1 MPANGI
7 NNSDLGEIV
16 IYQPPSGAA
25 MIDVRLTGETLWLTQ
40 AQIAE
45 LFQKERSVVTKHLR
59 NIFSQ
64 SELERA
70 SVSAFFA
77 HTAADGKTYQV
88 EYFNLDAILSV
99 GYRVNSRRGTQFRIW
114 ATGVLRDHLVRGYSA
129 NERRLAELR
138 RSLRLV
144 EHALAGD
151 AVSAD
156 EATALLRVVTDY
168 AYALDLLDDYDH
180 QRVTAQTTQTGLA
193 IGIAYAEA
201 RGIISRCARSS
212 ARPPS
217 SAWKRT
223 TACTARLTPSCR
235 PRRPGCLSKPGG
247 EGGASPLLSGE
258 ESQLRGRQQ
267 AHRGRAL
274 FVVHGDER
282 YTPPRRRRPTH
293 CGQRSGGN
301 HPADRGQR
309 AGREAR
315 DHQHGRESDQRTQ
328 LTEYSCPLS

>member
-1 MPANGI
+1 VTMPTDGI
-7 NNSDLGEIV
+7 NDSYRGEIV
-16 IYQPPSGAA
+16 IYQPPGGAA
-25 MIDVRLTGETLWLTQ
+25 SLDVRLSGETLWLTQ

-64 SELERA
+64 GELERA

-114 ATGVLRDHLVRGYSA
+114 ATGVLRSHLVSGYSA
-129 NERRLAELR
+129 NERRLVELR

-144 EHALAGD
+144 EHVLAGD

-180 QRVTAQTTQTGLA
+180 QRVAAQATHAGLA
-193 IGIAYAEA
+193 IGIAYDEA
-201 RGIISRCARSS
+201 RGIIV
-212 ARPPS
+212 
-217 SAWKRT
+217 
-223 TACTARLTPSCR
+223 RLR
-235 PRRPGCLSKPGG
+235 EKF
-247 EGGASPLLSGE
+247 GASSLFGLEKDGSLHSSLNAILQTFDGQDVYPSLEEKAAHLLHFLVKNHSFVDGNKRIAAALSLWFME
-258 ESQLRGRQQ
+258 KNGMLHRDDGARRIANNALVAITLLIAVSEPAEKRVIISMVVNLINGR
-267 AHRGRAL
+267 
-274 FVVHGDER
+274 
-282 YTPPRRRRPTH
+282 
-293 CGQRSGGN
+293 N
-301 HPADRGQR
+301 
-309 AGREAR
+309 
-315 DHQHGRESDQRTQ
+315 
-328 LTEYSCPLS
+328 

>member
-1 MPANGI
+1 MPANAM

-16 IYQPPSGAA
+16 IYQPPDGVAT
-25 MIDVRLTGETLWLTQ
+25 IYVRLTGETLWLTQ

-64 SELERA
+64 GELERA

-99 GYRVNSRRGTQFRIW
+99 GYRVNSAAARSSASGPRGCCAITW
-114 ATGVLRDHLVRGYSA
+114 SAATRPTSADWRSCAVRCAWWST
-129 NERRLAELR
+129 LA
-138 RSLRLV
+138 
-144 EHALAGD
+144 AGD

-180 QRVTAQTTQTGLA
+180 QRVTV
-193 IGIAYAEA
+193 
-201 RGIISRCARSS
+201 R
-212 ARPPS
+212 
-217 SAWKRT
+217 
-223 TACTARLTPSCR
+223 R
-235 PRRPGCLSKPGG
+235 PRPASRSASLTMRRGDHRPAAREVRRVVPVRHGKGRQPGQLTECHHADLRRGGCLPEPGG
-247 EGGASPLLSGE
+247 EGGASPLLPGE
-258 ESQLRGRQQ
+258 EPQLRGRQQ

-274 FVVHGDER
+274 PVVHGEER
-282 YTPPRRRRPTH
+282 HAPSRRCARRIADNALVAITLLIAV
-293 CGQRSGGN
+293 SE
-301 HPADRGQR
+301 PAEKRVIISMVVNLIN
-309 AGREAR
+309 GRN
-315 DHQHGRESDQRTQ
+315 
-328 LTEYSCPLS
+328 